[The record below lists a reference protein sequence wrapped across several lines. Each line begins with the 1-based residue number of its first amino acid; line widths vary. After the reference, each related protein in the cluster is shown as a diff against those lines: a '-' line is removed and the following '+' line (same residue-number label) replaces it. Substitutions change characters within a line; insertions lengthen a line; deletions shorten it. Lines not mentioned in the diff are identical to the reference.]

1 MSDKIEWLKKQLKC
15 ATYVIIDRGEEGHDV
30 KDDILDLIAEVERLR
45 PKNRV
50 YPCGCVTCICEDEIK
65 CHGCGAVGC
74 GQPGMPAEH
83 TPGAQ
88 PMSIPKLRAEVER
101 LTKRCEEARHV
112 IAVLLHA
119 WKTDN
124 RPLASIVMKGGSW
137 LEGKP

>member
-1 MSDKIEWLKKQLKC
+1 MTGDLKSFKAEIERADYVRMGQWSDAGVCIQWR
-15 ATYVIIDRGEEGHDV
+15 V
-30 KDDILDLIAEVERLR
+30 LDLIAEVKRLR

-101 LTKRCEEARHV
+101 LTKRCEDARYI
-112 IAVLLHA
+112 IASDVLAPQDLKH
-119 WKTDN
+119 
-124 RPLASIVMKGGSW
+124 SW
-137 LEGKP
+137 LEGRP

>member
-1 MSDKIEWLKKQLKC
+1 MLTRERLKQIEQRQSSLWFSADHRELI
-15 ATYVIIDRGEEGHDV
+15 ATVSEL
-30 KDDILDLIAEVERLR
+30 LDLVEEVERLR

-101 LTKRCEEARHV
+101 LTKRCEDARYI
-112 IAVLLHA
+112 IASDVLAPQDLKH
-119 WKTDN
+119 
-124 RPLASIVMKGGSW
+124 SW
-137 LEGKP
+137 LEGRP